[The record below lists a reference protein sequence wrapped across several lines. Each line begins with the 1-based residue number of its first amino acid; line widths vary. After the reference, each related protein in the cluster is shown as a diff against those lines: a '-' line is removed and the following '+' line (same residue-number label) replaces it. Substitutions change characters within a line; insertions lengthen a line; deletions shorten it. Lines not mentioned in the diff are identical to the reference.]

1 MPEEAPKASR
11 EHPSSALEHAR
22 NVPGASLERPERT
35 PTCARALQG
44 SPRASW
50 RRFWTQN
57 GIPEIDFGGHY
68 GYVLAFS
75 GHVSILRAS
84 IFKCDRA
91 HASRKRAAVLS
102 FVVRVFC
109 EDFLFDLF
117 LKAPRLNFRRLHV
130 GSLFYTIF
138 FVAILQ
144 VHLVIIYIV
153 IYILFVL
160 RTLFSVIH
168 G

>member
-1 MPEEAPKASR
+1 MCFRGGSKMPEEAPKAPR
-11 EHPSSALEHAR
+11 EHPGSALEHAR

-35 PTCARALQG
+35 PTSARALQG
-44 SPRASW
+44 SPRASR
-50 RRFWTQN
+50 RRFWTPN

-138 FVAILQ
+138 FIVILQ
-144 VHLVIIYIV
+144 VHQVYNIY
-153 IYILFVL
+153 
-160 RTLFSVIH
+160 
-168 G
+168 